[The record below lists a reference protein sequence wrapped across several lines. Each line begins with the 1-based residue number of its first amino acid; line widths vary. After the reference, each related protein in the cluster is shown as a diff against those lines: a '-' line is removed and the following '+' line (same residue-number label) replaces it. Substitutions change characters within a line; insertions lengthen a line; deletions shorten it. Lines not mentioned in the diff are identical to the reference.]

1 VVRREA
7 ASGNAR
13 TILDLTDLADRTA
26 IYGYSAS
33 RAMRET
39 RGEDLRAFMSA
50 VHRAAA
56 HMQNDRA
63 WSLRF
68 LRTFANITDSGLAE
82 SLFDQV
88 VNRLSTKGVSDPE
101 EVRRGLSLAA
111 RAWNDPML
119 ADIDPELVYSNEFLS
134 PDL

>member
-1 VVRREA
+1 MSNRQVGDEIAKRALVTLELLLW
-7 ASGNAR
+7 GV
-13 TILDLTDLADRTA
+13 A
-26 IYGYSAS
+26 IGALVGIPLG
-33 RAMRET
+33 A
-39 RGEDLRAFMSA
+39 
-50 VHRAAA
+50 RAAA
-56 HMQNDRA
+56 R
-63 WSLRF
+63 R
-68 LRTFANITDSGLAE
+68 G